1 MLAGGRPRFRT
12 DVHHV
17 LGYDVVHVEETAV
30 KVWEPKF
37 LAEIVARRD
46 PRIPPD
52 VPRAAIGVTV
62 AEFLDTYSANHV
74 EAEPT
79 RRTAG

>member
-37 LAEIVARRD
+37 LAKSSHDAT
-46 PRIPPD
+46 P
-52 VPRAAIGVTV
+52 G
-62 AEFLDTYSANHV
+62 FLPMYRERQSA
-74 EAEPT
+74 
-79 RRTAG
+79 